1 MNGRPGRQRGVALV
15 AAIFLIVVVAL
26 LAGFLVSMLS
36 ASRTASAYAAVEAR
50 ARYAAQSGL
59 DWAAHHVLSNPATAD
74 CSAFPASFTLTGG
87 GSGGFRVTVQ
97 CSRQA
102 VTEGA
107 VSYAVFDLEILAE
120 FGTAG
125 GDDYFRRVL
134 DAAVVVRP

>member
-1 MNGRPGRQRGVALV
+1 MQCFPGE
-15 AAIFLIVVVAL
+15 F
-26 LAGFLVSMLS
+26 
-36 ASRTASAYAAVEAR
+36 
-50 ARYAAQSGL
+50 
-59 DWAAHHVLSNPATAD
+59 H
-74 CSAFPASFTLTGG
+74 LTGG